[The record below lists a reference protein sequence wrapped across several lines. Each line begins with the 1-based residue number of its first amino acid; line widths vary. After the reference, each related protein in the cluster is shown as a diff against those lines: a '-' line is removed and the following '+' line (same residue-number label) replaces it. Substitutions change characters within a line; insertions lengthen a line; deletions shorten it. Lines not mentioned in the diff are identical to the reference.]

1 MTNSA
6 QQLIQLAAMLI
17 EDSND
22 VGAAESALRDAINVA
37 TVAGRAL
44 ELIQAKTFLAEL
56 LLQSGRED
64 ESRELFEEVLTHAND
79 PSIDESTVDYEVRRA
94 REVIGGDAPDPKRV
108 TS

>member
-22 VGAAESALRDAINVA
+22 ISAAESALRDAINVA
-37 TVAGRAL
+37 TVSGRTL
-44 ELIQAKTFLAEL
+44 ELIQSKTFLAEL

-64 ESRELFEEVLTHAND
+64 EARELFGDVLTHAQD
-79 PSIDESTVDYEVRRA
+79 ASIDESAVEYEVRRA
-94 REVIGGDAPDPKRV
+94 REVAGGGGAV
-108 TS
+108 

>member
-22 VGAAESALRDAINVA
+22 IAAAESALRDAINVA
-37 TVAGRAL
+37 TVAGRTL

-56 LLQSGRED
+56 LLQSGEID
-64 ESRELFEEVLTHAND
+64 EAHELFGDILAHAND
-79 PSIDESTVDYEVRRA
+79 PSIEEGSVEYEVRRA
-94 REVIGGDAPDPKRV
+94 KEVTGGDDA
-108 TS
+108 